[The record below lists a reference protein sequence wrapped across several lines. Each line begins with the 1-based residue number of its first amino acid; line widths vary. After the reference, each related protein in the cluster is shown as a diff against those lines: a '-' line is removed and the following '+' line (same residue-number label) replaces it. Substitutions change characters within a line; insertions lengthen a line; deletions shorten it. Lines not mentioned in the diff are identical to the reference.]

1 MIKNLSYYDKEIN
14 EEINDLLGEQYNLF
28 NKIKMN
34 GIGSRRMII
43 ENFSPEFI
51 FVKSDFNDIQYANIE
66 LRPKGILV
74 HITKGIQNFGWAIP
88 FYKLSIFNT
97 SFFSIHSEGAYL
109 NLNKSKSV
117 NENKDF
123 IRKLMHLKLIAT
135 T

>member
-1 MIKNLSYYDKEIN
+1 MSY
-14 EEINDLLGEQYNLF
+14 
-28 NKIKMN
+28 
-34 GIGSRRMII
+34 
-43 ENFSPEFI
+43 
-51 FVKSDFNDIQYANIE
+51 A
-66 LRPKGILV
+66 PKGILV

-88 FYKLSIFNT
+88 FFINYL
-97 SFFSIHSEGAYL
+97 FFIPLFQYPFRGAYL